1 MENDM
6 WNEAGISQD
15 MDKAKRSVDNRFE
28 NKER

>member
-6 WNEAGISQD
+6 WNGAGIWQD
-15 MDKAKRSVDNRFE
+15 MDKARRSVDNRFE

>member
-6 WNEAGISQD
+6 WNGAGILQD
-15 MDKAKRSVDNRFE
+15 MDKARRSVDNRFE

>member
-6 WNEAGISQD
+6 WNGAGICQD
-15 MDKAKRSVDNRFE
+15 MDKARRSVDNRFE